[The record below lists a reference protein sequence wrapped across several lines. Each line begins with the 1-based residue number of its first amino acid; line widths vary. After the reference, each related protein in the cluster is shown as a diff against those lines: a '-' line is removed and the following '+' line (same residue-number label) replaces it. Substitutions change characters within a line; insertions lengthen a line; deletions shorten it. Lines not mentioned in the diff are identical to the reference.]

1 MKEADTRIN
10 AEEAAIPTMDEK
22 VDGLVELEGIRKN
35 WTLRSLIIIWIA
47 AALMSFVNNLN
58 NHSSSTFV
66 PFAISDFGSAPLLG
80 TIAVVQATIASA
92 CLQPLARVADVYG
105 RLEMF
110 VFCVVMSTIGNIMV
124 ASSKSISVYAG
135 SQVLFVLGSQGIS
148 LMLQILAGD
157 SSDMYNRALMN
168 AIPYAPSIIT
178 AWSSGPF
185 ATSML
190 DHSWRWGFGVF
201 AILIPVVAIPMLGSL
216 YYSKVKANKQRKAE
230 GTYQRKNYLRN
241 FLRLDPVGLILFAAG
256 LSLLLVPFTLAASSS
271 NRWGATHIIVMLVI
285 GPVSLATFV
294 VWEIW
299 GAKWPLLPLNLLR
312 TRTVIF
318 GVIASI
324 IDYTALYLLQN
335 YIITYELVA
344 ANLSTTTAT
353 NIFVIIPF
361 MGPIGQIS
369 AGFLVKYTKRYKWI
383 LVSGY
388 ALTMLGL
395 GLSYRYINGHDHMA
409 ALVVSQII
417 IGFGSG
423 VINTMQLGMQASV
436 SQSNMAAVTALF
448 TASLGVGSAVSGA
461 VGGGVWTEL
470 LPRNLGRNLP
480 DEAQSQLP
488 AILGS
493 VVVATSF
500 EWGTPIR
507 DAINKSYHDT
517 FRTLLLIAV
526 ILQAFAIVAGILVED
541 LNIKEVDEAR
551 EYEGMVIGKTGA
563 VDAVKNKAMDGVGNT
578 FWV

>member
-1 MKEADTRIN
+1 
-10 AEEAAIPTMDEK
+10 MDEK

-80 TIAVVQATIASA
+80 TIAVVQATIASV
-92 CLQPLARVADVYG
+92 CLQPLARFADVYG
-105 RLEMF
+105 RLEML

-124 ASSKSISVYAG
+124 ASSNSISVYAG
-135 SQVLFVLGSQGIS
+135 SQVLFVLGSQGIT

-157 SSDMYNRALMN
+157 SSDMYNRALIS

-185 ATSML
+185 ATSIL
-190 DHSWRWGFGVF
+190 KHSWRWGFGVF
-201 AILIPVVAIPMLGSL
+201 AILIPVVAIPILGSL

-230 GTYQRKNYLRN
+230 GTYKRKNYLRN

-285 GPVSLATFV
+285 GPVSLVAFV
-294 VWEIW
+294 AWEIW
-299 GAKWPLLPLNLLR
+299 GAKWPLLPLNLLK

-335 YIITYELVA
+335 YVITYELVA

-353 NIFVIIPF
+353 NVFVIIPF

-369 AGFLVKYTKRYKWI
+369 AAVLVKYTKRYKWI
-383 LVSGY
+383 VVSGY

-417 IGFGSG
+417 LGFGSG
-423 VINTMQLGMQASV
+423 VINTMQVGMQASV

-448 TASLGVGSAVSGA
+448 SASLGVGSAISGA

-470 LPRNLGRNLP
+470 LPRNLRRNLP

-500 EWGTPIR
+500 EWGTPVR

-526 ILQAFAIVAGILVED
+526 ILQAFAIVAGVLVED
-541 LNIKEVDEAR
+541 ISIKEVDEAR
-551 EYEGMVIGKTGA
+551 EYEGIVIGKTGA
-563 VDAVKNKAMDGVGNT
+563 VDAVKNRVRVRGDEVR
-578 FWV
+578 VE

>member
-1 MKEADTRIN
+1 MKESDTQIN
-10 AEEAAIPTMDEK
+10 AEEASAPTMDKK

-92 CLQPLARVADVYG
+92 CLQPLARFADVYG

-190 DHSWRWGFGVF
+190 NHSWRWGFGVF

-216 YYSKVKANKQRKAE
+216 YYSKIKANKQRKAE
-230 GTYQRKNYLRN
+230 GTYQRKNYLKN
-241 FLRLDPVGLILFAAG
+241 FFRLDPVGLILFAAG

-271 NRWGATHIIVMLVI
+271 DRWGATHIIVMLVI
-285 GPVSLATFV
+285 GPVSLVAFV

-299 GAKWPLLPLNLLR
+299 GAKWPLLPLHLLK

-353 NIFVIIPF
+353 NVFVIIPF

-383 LVSGY
+383 VVSGY
-388 ALTMLGL
+388 GLTMLGL

-417 IGFGSG
+417 LGFGSG
-423 VINTMQLGMQASV
+423 VINTMQTGMQASV

-470 LPRNLGRNLP
+470 LPRNLRRNLP

-507 DAINKSYHDT
+507 EAINKSYHDT

-526 ILQAFAIVAGILVED
+526 ILQAFAIVAGVLVED
-541 LNIKEVDEAR
+541 LSIKEVDEAR

-563 VDAVKNKAMDGVGNT
+563 VDAVKNRVRVRGDEVH
-578 FWV
+578 VE

>member
-1 MKEADTRIN
+1 
-10 AEEAAIPTMDEK
+10 
-22 VDGLVELEGIRKN
+22 
-35 WTLRSLIIIWIA
+35 
-47 AALMSFVNNLN
+47 
-58 NHSSSTFV
+58 
-66 PFAISDFGSAPLLG
+66 
-80 TIAVVQATIASA
+80 
-92 CLQPLARVADVYG
+92 
-105 RLEMF
+105 
-110 VFCVVMSTIGNIMV
+110 
-124 ASSKSISVYAG
+124 
-135 SQVLFVLGSQGIS
+135 
-148 LMLQILAGD
+148 
-157 SSDMYNRALMN
+157 
-168 AIPYAPSIIT
+168 
-178 AWSSGPF
+178 
-185 ATSML
+185 
-190 DHSWRWGFGVF
+190 
-201 AILIPVVAIPMLGSL
+201 
-216 YYSKVKANKQRKAE
+216 
-230 GTYQRKNYLRN
+230 
-241 FLRLDPVGLILFAAG
+241 
-256 LSLLLVPFTLAASSS
+256 
-271 NRWGATHIIVMLVI
+271 
-285 GPVSLATFV
+285 
-294 VWEIW
+294 
-299 GAKWPLLPLNLLR
+299 
-312 TRTVIF
+312 
-318 GVIASI
+318 
-324 IDYTALYLLQN
+324 
-335 YIITYELVA
+335 LVA

-436 SQSNMAAVTALF
+436 SQSSMTFQLRQRAQYTNHPCLQTWRRSPR
-448 TASLGVGSAVSGA
+448 SLQHLSASAVPSAGLLA
-461 VGGGVWTEL
+461 VEYGPVRDLTNRYKSSRKNTKSSCPCPEL

-526 ILQAFAIVAGILVED
+526 ILQAFAIVAGVLVED

-563 VDAVKNKAMDGVGNT
+563 VDAVKNKVRVRGDEVRME
-578 FWV
+578 

>member
-1 MKEADTRIN
+1 MKESDTQIN
-10 AEEAAIPTMDEK
+10 AEEAFAPTMDEK

-66 PFAISDFGSAPLLG
+66 PFAISDFESAPLLG

-92 CLQPLARVADVYG
+92 CLQPLARFADVYG

-216 YYSKVKANKQRKAE
+216 YYSKIKANRQRKAE
-230 GTYQRKNYLRN
+230 GTYKRKNYLKN

-271 NRWGATHIIVMLVI
+271 DRWGATHIIVMLVI
-285 GPVSLATFV
+285 GPVSLVAFV

-299 GAKWPLLPLNLLR
+299 GAKWPLLPLHLLK

-353 NIFVIIPF
+353 NVFVIIPF

-383 LVSGY
+383 VVSGY

-417 IGFGSG
+417 LGFGSG
-423 VINTMQLGMQASV
+423 VINTMQTGMQASV

-470 LPRNLGRNLP
+470 LPRNLRRNLP
-480 DEAQSQLP
+480 YEAQSQLP

-517 FRTLLLIAV
+517 FRTMLLIAV
-526 ILQAFAIVAGILVED
+526 ILQAFAIVAGVLVED
-541 LNIKEVDEAR
+541 LSIKEVDEAR

-563 VDAVKNKAMDGVGNT
+563 VDAVKNRVRVRGDGVR
-578 FWV
+578 VE